1 MARESFFDDLAR
13 GLADGSVTRAKA
25 LRLMGAALVGG
36 TLTSF
41 GIGGVA
47 AADVRC
53 SEEQRRCGVRCVN
66 LQTNER
72 HCGSCRN
79 RCASNQTCCKGRCVN
94 LQRNERHCGNC
105 FNRCEEGE
113 ECVAGVCQGG
123 GCPPD
128 PACTESGGTVNP
140 TTCQC
145 LQACAR
151 SEDPCAGTFCC
162 PSPPSPNSE
171 CLCFRTTEGRTTCFT
186 PTIVCGNS
194 QVQLCASSSECPPGF
209 ACVVGCA
216 CGPVCYPL
224 CGTPSPFPFPPDPD
238 TGEPPQFCP
247 PSTTVQAQSSQSQ
260 NLRGAGLGP

>member
-66 LQTNER
+66 LQT
-72 HCGSCRN
+72 
-79 RCASNQTCCKGRCVN
+79 
-94 LQRNERHCGNC
+94 NERHCGNC

-194 QVQLCASSSECPPGF
+194 QVQLCASSSECPQGLL
-209 ACVVGCA
+209 AWS
-216 CGPVCYPL
+216 PVLVEQFVTRSVAPRA
-224 CGTPSPFPFPPDPD
+224 PSPSPPTPIP
-238 TGEPPQFCP
+238 ENLHSSVRPQQRSKHNPP
-247 PSTTVQAQSSQSQ
+247 T
-260 NLRGAGLGP
+260 LRI